1 MMFEE
6 IITIDIDKLRE
17 DMLDDS
23 MGTFFVGG
31 FGGGVISA
39 LDIECA
45 SPEKL
50 VDIALKQG
58 IDLKKYQV

>member
-1 MMFEE
+1 MFEE
-6 IITIDIDKLRE
+6 TITIDIDKLRK

-23 MGTFFVGG
+23 MGAFCVGG

-50 VDIALKQG
+50 VDIALKCG
-58 IDLKKYQV
+58 IDLRKYRV